1 MYFDATILNNN
12 SLRIT
17 KGEDELLKR
26 EEELPLNHVVE
37 NSISLGLSVSSEII
51 SFIELYEFITN
62 SI

>member
-1 MYFDATILNNN
+1 MYFDAAILNNN

-37 NSISLGLSVSSEII
+37 NSIFSGLVSLL
-51 SFIELYEFITN
+51 
-62 SI
+62 